1 MTGSSSETQSPATR
15 PISVAELLAR
25 NGTLGATAVTRRHR
39 RRRRDPDAVT
49 VAELTG
55 EIPIIRDDDQPP
67 KVDQLPRE
75 LPAENPSA
83 DREVAG
89 YWSAPQARWPKSE
102 AEPHAEPWL
111 PRSAYPWPPRDSGR
125 VVDQRDADEQVSKVE
140 PESGAEQ
147 MSPDPGVCYAHRSGD
162 VMGSEVGETQPP
174 VADSGDIDAGESS
187 MGGSHWSEDGPV
199 LESSDELVEDH
210 QDVGEEALAEAETDD
225 QQPHTRH
232 AVLHGGLVVLES
244 ILAVAFGAGLFIA
257 FDQLWQWSNIVAL
270 VFAVLV
276 MLGLVLGVRV
286 VRKTEDIGST
296 VIAVAVGALITLGPL
311 VLLQSG

>member
-55 EIPIIRDDDQPP
+55 EIPIIRDDYQPA

-75 LPAENPSA
+75 IPAETPPA
-83 DREVAG
+83 DRDVAG
-89 YWSAPQARWPKSE
+89 YWSTPQARWPKSV
-102 AEPHAEPWL
+102 AETYSEPKL
-111 PRSAYPWPPRDSGR
+111 QPSSYPWPSRDSDR
-125 VVDQRDADEQVSKVE
+125 VADQLEHDVRASKAE
-140 PESGAEQ
+140 PGSGAEQ
-147 MSPDPGVCYAHRSGD
+147 MSPDPGAHYAHRSGVLTAAD
-162 VMGSEVGETQPP
+162 AAEGQSEVEGAGYAA
-174 VADSGDIDAGESS
+174 ADENAVGESA
-187 MGGSHWSEDGPV
+187 WSQDNQV
-199 LESSDELVEDH
+199 LDASDELDEDPPT
-210 QDVGEEALAEAETDD
+210 VALGADAADESGD
-225 QQPHTRH
+225 QRPGKSR

-270 VFAVLV
+270 VFSVLV
-276 MLGLVLGVRV
+276 ILGLVLGVRV